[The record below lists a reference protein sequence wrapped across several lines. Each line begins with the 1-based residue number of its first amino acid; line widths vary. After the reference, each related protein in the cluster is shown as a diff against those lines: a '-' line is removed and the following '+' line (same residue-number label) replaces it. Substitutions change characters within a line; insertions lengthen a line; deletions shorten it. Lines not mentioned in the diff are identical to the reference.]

1 MEGMTQ
7 PLHVWTPSIAPSG
20 LAIYEGDLFPE
31 WQGDLFVGDLNN
43 QHVKRLRLE
52 SDSGVALTEE
62 TIFTEVNARVR
73 DVRISPRGEIY
84 VITDGDNGTIFR
96 VSPK

>member
-1 MEGMTQ
+1 MEGMIQ

-43 QHVKRLRLE
+43 HHVKRLRLGG
-52 SDSGVALTEE
+52 SATVITEE

-73 DVRISPRGEIY
+73 DVRVSPKGEIY
-84 VITDGDNGTIFR
+84 VVTDGENGAIFR

>member
-1 MEGMTQ
+1 M
-7 PLHVWTPSIAPSG
+7 
-20 LAIYEGDLFPE
+20 
-31 WQGDLFVGDLNN
+31 GDLNN
-43 QHVKRLRLE
+43 QHVKRLTLE
-52 SDSGVALTEE
+52 TNADVAITEE

>member
-1 MEGMTQ
+1 M
-7 PLHVWTPSIAPSG
+7 
-20 LAIYEGDLFPE
+20 
-31 WQGDLFVGDLNN
+31 GDLNN
-43 QHVKRLRLE
+43 QRQAIKIK
-52 SDSGVALTEE
+52 SDSSVALTEE

-73 DVRISPRGEIY
+73 DVRVSPRGEIC

>member
-7 PLHVWTPSIAPSG
+7 PLHVWSPSIAPSG

-43 QHVKRLRLE
+43 QHVKRLILE
-52 SDSGVALTEE
+52 TNSGVALTEE

-73 DVRISPRGEIY
+73 DVRVSLKGEIY
-84 VITDGDNGTIFR
+84 VITDGENGAIFR